1 MKGLAIASVG
11 FGILGILLCWFG
23 IGIVLAFLALIF
35 GFSACF
41 NRRARGMAMMGLLL
55 GIIGMIIS
63 GAVVY
68 GLVYVAKHPQIV
80 WQTGQESLEDF
91 MEKGKV
97 LEQYP
102 QEMIE
107 SAAENAN
114 VPHMLILINP
124 RSYMELLINELSN
137 HPEKY
142 PVL

>member
-41 NRRARGMAMMGLLL
+41 NRTARGMAMMGLLL

-68 GLVYVAKHPQIV
+68 GLVYVARHPQIV

-91 MEKGKV
+91 MEKGKL

-102 QEMIE
+102 QEVIE
-107 SAAENAN
+107 SAADNAN

-137 HPEKY
+137 YPEKY
-142 PVL
+142 SVL